1 MALTQPERAA
11 SAQHYTSYLGAWTYV
26 TLVSTGSGNTYQ
38 AIYLNGAVAASAS
51 SSASS
56 TVTGDLIVG
65 AYPYANQYGPPY
77 QNGSMDEFR
86 ISSVVRSASWI
97 LAEYNNQSS
106 PSTFYTRFILRAFW
120 QQSNPTSGMRLH
132 HSNWLPAASTLL
144 R

>member
-1 MALTQPERAA
+1 M
-11 SAQHYTSYLGAWTYV
+11 

-77 QNGSMDEFR
+77 QNGNIDEFR
-86 ISSVVRSASWI
+86 ISNVVRSASWI

-106 PSTFYTRFILRAFW
+106 PSTFYTVSSFRDFRK
-120 QQSNPTSGMRLH
+120 QSNPTGGMRLH
-132 HSNWLPAASTLL
+132 LQLSLQRQLFHGNDSSGSRLKRGAP
-144 R
+144 